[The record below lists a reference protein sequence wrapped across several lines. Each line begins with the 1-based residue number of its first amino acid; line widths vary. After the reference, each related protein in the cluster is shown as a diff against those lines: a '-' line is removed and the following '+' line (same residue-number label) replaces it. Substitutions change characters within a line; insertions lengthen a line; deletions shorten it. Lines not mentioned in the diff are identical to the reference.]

1 MITSIK
7 SLCQEIYI
15 DARGK
20 KALPAVS
27 NGIVSAITLIIA
39 QTAFGTLIFSGAL
52 AHYTS
57 QGVGLILFGNF
68 VAVLLMALISSFRG
82 VIVGLSPVLV
92 IFMVTIANSVSTSD
106 EALFVTVYAVLAFT
120 AVMIGVFCLLI
131 GHYSLAAYIRF
142 IPYPVA
148 SGFVSGLGA
157 TVCIAAVS
165 LMGVDLT
172 KIGEIAQM
180 GTTGFWIWFPGLAY
194 GTGLYLAIRK
204 WRNPHILT
212 TSVLLL
218 IGGYNLILYLLG
230 ISIVEAGDS
239 GFLLEST
246 VQGRLWP
253 PFTLEDFLRIDW
265 SILFSQIPNIL
276 TLMMIAFIYII
287 LNFSGLELAVNQE
300 LDWDKEFSATGISTV
315 VSGLSGGTCSTIY
328 IPPTLRSKILGA
340 TTRLTGLIAAFVVGI
355 AILYGGSLLAYLPT
369 PLIGGILI
377 FAGLGLLE
385 QGLRDIRKGLP
396 WSELGIVIGIFLAIL
411 FIGLIEG
418 VIIGLLVAFV
428 LFGIKLSR
436 IKLVENRFNLRDKRS
451 NRSYSVPDLA
461 ILQEVGDRGVVY
473 QLRGYI
479 FFGSITSLIDQL
491 KDSLAGLRT
500 PDCLLLDCSAITG
513 YDYSAVNSLFLFFRL
528 ANRKGVTIVL
538 SATPARLNYSL
549 ERNLTAKEFSNLKF
563 KENLD
568 QALECCEDV
577 LISNWKRTVESTE
590 ENLSILLER
599 ASSKM
604 EKHLDRQ
611 VEFERLVD
619 ELEVW
624 LTPRDYQEGEII
636 SEGFSEGEIK
646 LLFAGGASVH
656 DRSRE
661 RLSQLIP
668 GDVITTAQ
676 GYGISATSVVAEKS
690 CRVMELSSSALRL
703 MEKQEPALAL
713 KLYRYLTSRF
723 LNS

>member
-20 KALPAVS
+20 KAIPAVS

-39 QTAFGTLIFSGAL
+39 QTAFGTLIFSGEL
-52 AHYTS
+52 AQYSS
-57 QGVGLILFGNF
+57 QGIGLILFGNF
-68 VAVLLMALISSFRG
+68 VAVLLMALISGYRG
-82 VIVGLSPVLV
+82 VIVALSPVLV

-106 EALFVTVYAVLAFT
+106 EALFVTVYAVLALT
-120 AVMIGVFCLLI
+120 AVIIGVCYLLI
-131 GHYSLAAYIRF
+131 GRYRLATYIRF

-172 KIGEIAQM
+172 RIGEIALM
-180 GTTGFWIWFPGLAY
+180 STGFWIWFPGLVY

-253 PFTLEDFLRIDW
+253 PFAPEDFLLIDW

-276 TLMMIAFIYII
+276 TLMMIAFICII
-287 LNFSGLELAVNQE
+287 LNFSGLELAVNRE

-315 VSGLSGGTCSTIY
+315 VSGLSGGTCSTIS

-340 TTRLTGLIAAFVVGI
+340 TTRLTGLIAAFVMGI
-355 AILYGGSLLAYLPT
+355 AILYGGSLLVYFPT
-369 PLIGGILI
+369 ALIGGILI

-385 QGLRDIRKGLP
+385 QGLQDIRKGLP
-396 WSELGIVIGIFLAIL
+396 WSELGIVIGIVLAIL

-436 IKLVENRFNLRDKRS
+436 IKLVENRFDLRDKRS
-451 NRSYSVPDLA
+451 KRSYSVPDLA

-473 QLRGYI
+473 QLHGYI

-491 KDSLAGLRT
+491 KDTLAGLRT

-513 YDYSAVNSLFLFFRL
+513 YDYSAVNSLSLFFRL
-528 ANRKGVTIVL
+528 ASRKGVTVVL

-549 ERNLTAKEFSNLKF
+549 ERNLTSKEFSNLKF

-568 QALECCEDV
+568 QALEYGEDL
-577 LISNWKRTVESTE
+577 LISNWKKTTE
-590 ENLSILLER
+590 GIQGKKSNLLER
-599 ASSKM
+599 ASSDL
-604 EKHLDRQ
+604 ERHLDRQ
-611 VEFERLVD
+611 IEFERLID
-619 ELEVW
+619 ELGGW
-624 LTPRDYQEGEII
+624 LTAKDYQEGEII
-636 SEGFSEGEIK
+636 SESSSEGEIK
-646 LLFAGGASVH
+646 LLFAGGASVQ
-656 DRSRE
+656 DRARK
-661 RLSQLIP
+661 RLSQLVP
-668 GDVITTAQ
+668 GDVITTLQ
-676 GYGISATSVVAEKS
+676 GYGIPSSSIFADKS
-690 CRVMELSSSALRL
+690 CRVMELSSSTLEL
-703 MEKQEPALAL
+703 MKKQEPDLAL
-713 KLYRYLTSRF
+713 KLYQYLTSRF

>member
-1 MITSIK
+1 MITAIK
-7 SLCQEIYI
+7 SLCKEMYI

-27 NGIVSAITLIIA
+27 NGIVSAVTLIIA
-39 QTAFGTLIFSGAL
+39 QTAFGTLIFSDAL
-52 AHYTS
+52 AQYTS

-68 VAVLLMALISSFRG
+68 IALLIMALISSFRG

-92 IFMVTIANSVSTSD
+92 IFMATIANSVNTTD
-106 EALFVTVYAVLAFT
+106 EALFVTVYAVLAFS
-120 AVMIGVFCLLI
+120 AVIIGVCCLLI
-131 GHYSLAAYIRF
+131 GHYRLAAYIRF

-172 KIGEIAQM
+172 RIGEIALM
-180 GTTGFWIWFPGLAY
+180 STTGFWIWFPGLAY

-218 IGGYNLILYLLG
+218 IVGYNLILYLLD
-230 ISIVEAGDS
+230 ISIVEAGDR

-253 PFTLEDFLRIDW
+253 PFTPEDFLRIDW
-265 SILFSQIPNIL
+265 SILFSQIHNIL
-276 TLMMIAFIYII
+276 TLIMIAFIYII

-300 LDWDKEFSATGISTV
+300 LDWNKEFNATGISTV

-340 TTRLTGLIAAFVVGI
+340 TTRLTGLIAACVVLI
-355 AILYGGSLLAYLPT
+355 AILYGGSLLAYFPT
-369 PLIGGILI
+369 ALIGGILI

-385 QGLRDIRKGLP
+385 QGLQDIRKGLP

-436 IKLVENRFNLRDKRS
+436 IKLIETQFNLRDKRS
-451 NRSYSVPDLA
+451 NRSYSVSDLA
-461 ILQEVGDRGVVY
+461 ILQEVGGRGVVY

-479 FFGSITSLIDQL
+479 FFGNITSLIDQL
-491 KDSLAGLRT
+491 KDSLAGLQT

-513 YDYSAVNSLFLFFRL
+513 YDYSAVNSLSLFFRL
-528 ANRKGVTIVL
+528 ASRKGVTIVL
-538 SATPARLNYSL
+538 SAAPARLNYSL
-549 ERNLTAKEFSNLKF
+549 ERNLTSKEFSNLEF

-568 QALECCEDV
+568 QALEYCEDL
-577 LISNWKRTVESTE
+577 LISNWKKTTE
-590 ENLSILLER
+590 GMRDGKSKLLER
-599 ASSKM
+599 ASSDL
-604 EKHLDRQ
+604 ERHLDRQ
-611 VEFERLVD
+611 VEFERLID
-619 ELEVW
+619 ELEGW
-624 LTPRDYQEGEII
+624 LTARDYQEGEII
-636 SEGFSEGEIK
+636 SEGSSEGEIK
-646 LLFAGGASVH
+646 LLFAGGASVQ
-656 DRSRE
+656 DRARK
-661 RLSQLIP
+661 RLSQLVP
-668 GDVITTAQ
+668 GDVITTLQ
-676 GYGISATSVVAEKS
+676 GYGIPSSSIFADKS
-690 CRVMELSSSALRL
+690 CQVMELSSSTLGL
-703 MEKQEPALAL
+703 MEKQDPDLAL